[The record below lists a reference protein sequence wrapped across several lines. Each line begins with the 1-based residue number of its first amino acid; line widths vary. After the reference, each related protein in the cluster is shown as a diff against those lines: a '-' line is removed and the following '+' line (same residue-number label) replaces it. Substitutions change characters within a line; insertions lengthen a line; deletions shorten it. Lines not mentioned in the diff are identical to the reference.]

1 MYPADAGSN
10 SELTRTAPEYSMTH
24 PDRERRVRFRL
35 RTIMLMVI
43 SVGLG
48 ACSTMVT
55 GGIPPSAFEF
65 HPTIPAGGGQPAGW
79 KVAQVVIM
87 LGSASTS
94 GPRAVWCDIEVGLPQ
109 VNYLAPV
116 LDEEAQV
123 VCAAAADQAAR
134 LVLQQGLEV
143 SALICQRFQA
153 EMAAVIS
160 KSIPGVRVTKIQTPG
175 FQPKRFPEVD
185 EVGLRGFPVGRS
197 LSSLNR

>member
-1 MYPADAGSN
+1 
-10 SELTRTAPEYSMTH
+10 
-24 PDRERRVRFRL
+24 
-35 RTIMLMVI
+35 
-43 SVGLG
+43 
-48 ACSTMVT
+48 
-55 GGIPPSAFEF
+55 
-65 HPTIPAGGGQPAGW
+65 
-79 KVAQVVIM
+79 M
-87 LGSASTS
+87 LGSASTP

-134 LVLQQGLEV
+134 IVLQQELEV

-153 EMAAVIS
+153 EMAAVIR

-185 EVGLRGFPVGRS
+185 EVGLRGFPAARS